1 MHQDGGVDLTAICM
15 ILQKGAKFLSQQN
28 ESKYPLLIRY
38 IHFTQTRRCLR
49 SLDGKVLMDGQ
60 FGHLELPRTSLSDV

>member
-38 IHFTQTRRCLR
+38 IHFSQTRVVQCICIGAQ
-49 SLDGKVLMDGQ
+49 SI
-60 FGHLELPRTSLSDV
+60 GHFTAQTQVP